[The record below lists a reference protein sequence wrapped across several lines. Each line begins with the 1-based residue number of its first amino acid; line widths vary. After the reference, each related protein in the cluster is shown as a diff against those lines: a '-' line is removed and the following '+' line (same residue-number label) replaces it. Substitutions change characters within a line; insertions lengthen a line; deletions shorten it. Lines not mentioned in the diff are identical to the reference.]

1 MILHVAVGVIF
12 NEQGQV
18 LLSKRPPHVHQG
30 NLWEFPGGKLN
41 PGESVSQA
49 LSRELREELG
59 ITILE
64 ARPLLQVRYDYWD
77 RSVLLDTWRV
87 DRFSGIARGQ
97 EGQPVVWVWPKDLSA
112 YPLPVA
118 NQPIITAVR
127 LPSAY
132 LITGGPA
139 EDQMVFLRYLYQS
152 LQAGI
157 RLVQLRAKNLSL
169 SDYGALAREAQ
180 YLCLEHGAILLVNTT
195 PAHAIELEVDG
206 VHLTSD
212 RLMLLSQ
219 RPLAINKWVA
229 ASCHNAEQLAHA
241 ARIGVDFAVL
251 GPVLKTSSHPQAS
264 PLSWDQLQTLIGGVS
279 FPVYALGGLGLEHL
293 GEAWNRGAQG
303 IAAIRALW
311 GGILGKASSN

>member
-127 LPSAY
+127 LPSTY

-139 EDQMVFLRYLYQS
+139 EDQTEFLRCLYQS

-169 SDYGALAREAQ
+169 SDYGALARGAQ
-180 YLCLEHGAILLVNTT
+180 CLCLEHGAILLVNTT

-311 GGILGKASSN
+311 GGIFGKASSN

>member
-41 PGESVSQA
+41 PGEGVGQA

-59 ITILE
+59 ITILK

-97 EGQPVVWVWPKDLSA
+97 EGQPVVWVWPKDLST

-118 NQPIITAVR
+118 NQPIVTAVR
-127 LPSAY
+127 LPSTY

-139 EDQMVFLRYLYQS
+139 EDQTVFLHCLYQS

-180 YLCLEHGAILLVNTT
+180 CLCLEHGAILLVNTT

-229 ASCHNAEQLAHA
+229 ASCHNAEQLVHA

-251 GPVLKTSSHPQAS
+251 GPIFKTLSHPQAS
-264 PLSWDQLQTLIGGVS
+264 SLGWDQLQTLIARVP

-293 GEAWNRGAQG
+293 EEAWKRGAQG

-311 GGILGKASSN
+311 GGGFEKASSN